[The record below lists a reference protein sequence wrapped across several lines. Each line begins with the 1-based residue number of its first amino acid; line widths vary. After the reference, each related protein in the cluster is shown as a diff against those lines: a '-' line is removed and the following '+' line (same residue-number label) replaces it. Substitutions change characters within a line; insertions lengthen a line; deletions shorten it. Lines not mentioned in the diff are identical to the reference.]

1 MFYLKEND
9 TALSAL
15 VFDLGNVLL
24 SYDTARFMFELGIP
38 QEKIPRLVQIIVERP
53 EWSEYDRGALS
64 RDDIAALAIHDEP
77 SLRREIKHYL
87 KHRTECFTAI
97 TPNVELLY
105 RAKEA
110 GLKVYLLSNCSAE
123 DYVYFLDHFIFL
135 HDLDGAI
142 VSGQHLVN
150 KPDRAIFELLFKTY
164 PEIDPSHTL
173 FIDDV
178 AANCEGGA
186 KAGLLTLNLPKD
198 GTIEDYMN
206 ITED

>member
-1 MFYLKEND
+1 MFYLKENHVP
-9 TALSAL
+9 LSAL
-15 VFDLGNVLL
+15 VFDLGNVLID
-24 SYDTARFMFELGIP
+24 YDPARFMFELGIP
-38 QEKIPRLVQIIVERP
+38 QELIPRILKVTDRRP
-53 EWSEYDRGALS
+53 EWAENDRGVLNLN
-64 RDDIAALAIHDEP
+64 DIITLAIHDEP
-77 SLRREIKHYL
+77 LLRREITYYL
-87 KHRTECFTAI
+87 KHRASCFTAL

-110 GLKVYLLSNCSAE
+110 GLRVYLLSNCSKG
-123 DYVYFLDHFIFL
+123 DYEYFLDHFIFL

-142 VSGQHLVN
+142 VSGQHQIN
-150 KPDRAIFELLFKTY
+150 KPDPAIFELLLKTY

-186 KAGLLTLNLPKD
+186 KAGLLTLNLPAA
-198 GTIEDYMN
+198 GIIENYLE